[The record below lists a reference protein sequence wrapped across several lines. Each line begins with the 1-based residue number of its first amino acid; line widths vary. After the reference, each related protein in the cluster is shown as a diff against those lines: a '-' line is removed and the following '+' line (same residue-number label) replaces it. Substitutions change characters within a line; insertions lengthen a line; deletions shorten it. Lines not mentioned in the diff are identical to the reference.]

1 MRPGSVVVDLAAE
14 AGGNVEGVRAGAEQ
28 IVGDGVLLWGGADVA
43 SQLPAHASRLYAANV
58 VSLLEYLG
66 PEGVRAPDLT
76 DEIVGACCLTHG
88 GEVVHAPTAE
98 LLR

>member
-14 AGGNVEGVRAGAEQ
+14 AGGNVEGVRPGEEQ
-28 IVGDGVLLWGGADVA
+28 FVGDGVLLWGGADVP
-43 SQLPAHASRLYAANV
+43 SQLPQHASRLYAANV
-58 VSLLEYLG
+58 ASLLEHLG
-66 PEGVRAPDLT
+66 PDGVRAPDFG
-76 DEIVGACCLTHG
+76 DEILGACVLTHA